1 MKSHDRHA
9 EIQAFVAIARQGNF
23 GEAASQLGMTSSAIS
38 RKLLSLEARLNTQ
51 LLHRTTR
58 RVTLTEAGA
67 QYLARCECWLAELA
81 DADAE
86 LADLQAAVRG
96 RLRASVPFNFGR
108 LQVIPALPALLQRYP
123 GLDIDL
129 DFSDR
134 FVDLLEDRI
143 DVALRIGRLAD
154 SRLVARKLADNQRLL
169 VASPAYLAQHGI
181 PEHPQQLTEHSCLHF
196 AYYSDGEVWRL
207 QRDERWVEVNVS
219 GRLRANYG
227 EALYEAA
234 LAGFGILQ
242 SASWIVGAAVRD
254 GRLVRVL
261 PDWQLAPSGVWAL
274 YPQGRYLSP
283 KVRAFIDFF
292 VERFAG
298 DVDWTSPGAP

>member
-9 EIQAFVAIARQGNF
+9 EIQAFVAIAQLGNF
-23 GEAASQLGMTSSAIS
+23 GDAASQLGMTSSATS
-38 RKLLSLEARLNTQ
+38 RKLQSLEARLSTR
-51 LLHRTTR
+51 LVHRTTR
-58 RVTLTEAGA
+58 RVTLTEAGM
-67 QYLARCECWLAELA
+67 QYLARCERWLAELE

-96 RLRASVPFNFGR
+96 RLRASVPINFGR
-108 LQVIPALPALLQRYP
+108 LHVIPALPEFLRRYP
-123 GLDIDL
+123 GLDVDL

-134 FVDLLEDRI
+134 FIDLLEDRI
-143 DVALRIGRLAD
+143 DVAMRIGRLED
-154 SRLVARKLADNQRLL
+154 SRLVVRKLADNQRLL
-169 VASPAYLAQHGI
+169 VASPQYLAQHGN
-181 PEHPQQLTEHSCLHF
+181 PERPEQLAQHSCLHF
-196 AYYSDGEVWRL
+196 AYYADGEAWRL
-207 QRDERWVEVNVS
+207 RRDHEVVEVNVS

-242 SASWIVGAAVRD
+242 SASWIVGQAVRE

-261 PDWQLAPSGVWAL
+261 PDWHLAPSGVWAL
-274 YPQGRYLSP
+274 YPSGRYLSP

-292 VERFAG
+292 AERFAAIQE
-298 DVDWTSPGAP
+298 WN